1 MATQSPFSFLGSTIE
16 QVAMQV
22 EQQAEHLAN
31 RFPPPA
37 WAVKEGQ
44 HRLVL
49 LLNHV
54 LQQEPEAQ
62 SRLRR
67 QSGKTALIQWRA
79 ISLHLVATPAGLL
92 DLATPSPEPD
102 LTLSLTQSSPLD
114 LLRSGLTGAKPEV
127 RIEGDVQLA
136 AEVNWLVDH
145 LRWDIEEDLS
155 RIVGDVVAHRLGQL
169 GGALSVALKG
179 FLALLPTG
187 VASSPRGQ
195 RRAP

>member
-1 MATQSPFSFLGSTIE
+1 MATQSPFSFLASAFE
-16 QVAMQV
+16 QLVVQV
-22 EQQAEHLAN
+22 EQQTEYMSN

-37 WAVKEGQ
+37 WAVQEGQ

-62 SRLRR
+62 ARLRR

-79 ISLHLVATPAGLL
+79 VSLHLVATPAGLL
-92 DLATPSPEPD
+92 DLATPSPAPD
-102 LTLSLTQSSPLD
+102 LTLSLTQSSPLE
-114 LLRSGLTGAKPEV
+114 LLSGAITGAKPEV

-155 RIVGDVVAHRLGQL
+155 RIVGDVAAHRLGRL
-169 GGALSVALKG
+169 GRALSVALKG
-179 FLALLPTG
+179 FLALLPAG
-187 VASSPRGQ
+187 GASTARAQ